1 MHRLT
6 AKLLFL
12 VIVAG
17 SLVPLAMAITTAPP
31 HACCV
36 RKAVHRCREADS
48 ADSSGQII
56 RDTSC
61 CDHECGRAATTG
73 RWANAQPKLAA
84 FFLQTIHARLAGSQP
99 DSTATASAEFQ
110 SSRAPPAC

>member
-6 AKLLFL
+6 AKFLLL
-12 VIVAG
+12 IIAAG
-17 SLVPLAMAITTAPP
+17 SLVPLATAITAAPP

-36 RKAVHRCREADS
+36 RKAVHRCHEADS
-48 ADSSGQII
+48 ADSSGLVV

-61 CDHECGRAATTG
+61 CDHACGRAVTTG

-99 DSTATASAEFQ
+99 DSIATASAEFQ
-110 SSRAPPAC
+110 ASRAPPAC